1 MYDIQ
6 ISNPRMECADPLLPS
21 DIFGMLMYMV
31 NNQGENFHY
40 KVIDLIYK
48 LIFFGLRNLDFS
60 QVSYFALVF
69 ASQMLVLEYYNEYKM
84 LEKMIIFLL
93 YKFLV
98 YYVANSLDL
107 DFDMLFHQQT
117 IVIPKSGSLCLIR
130 LIVRI

>member
-1 MYDIQ
+1 MQ
-6 ISNPRMECADPLLPS
+6 CADPLLPS

-31 NNQGENFHY
+31 NESGMSFHY

-48 LIFFGLRNLDFS
+48 LIFYGLRNLDFS
-60 QVSYFALVF
+60 QISYFALVF
-69 ASQMLVLEYYNEYKM
+69 SSQMLVLEYYNEFKM

-98 YYVANSLDL
+98 FYVIHSLDL

-117 IVIPKSGSLCLIR
+117 IVIPK
-130 LIVRI
+130 